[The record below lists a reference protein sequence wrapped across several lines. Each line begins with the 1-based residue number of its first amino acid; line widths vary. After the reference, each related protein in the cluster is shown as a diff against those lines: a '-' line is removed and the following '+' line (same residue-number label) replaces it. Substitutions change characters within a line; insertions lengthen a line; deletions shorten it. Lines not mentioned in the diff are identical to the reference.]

1 MRSKIVKFRHRK
13 KCSADSH
20 YRRNRWITRALQA
33 RARSVECIYT
43 TCVCLQGPI
52 HPLAREPKNGMR
64 NRAKSCNI
72 FILKKSLFGAM
83 GGGSEAVARLM
94 EMLRMRTTHKRAYQS
109 STKAEIQTQQLICA
123 VREENEVSRFL
134 RAGDCCRASATA

>member
-1 MRSKIVKFRHRK
+1 
-13 KCSADSH
+13 
-20 YRRNRWITRALQA
+20 
-33 RARSVECIYT
+33 
-43 TCVCLQGPI
+43 
-52 HPLAREPKNGMR
+52 MR
-64 NRAKSCNI
+64 NRAKSCNV

-94 EMLRMRTTHKRAYQS
+94 DMLRMRTTHKRAYQS

-134 RAGDCCRASATA
+134 RAGDCCRASATAQA

>member
-1 MRSKIVKFRHRK
+1 
-13 KCSADSH
+13 
-20 YRRNRWITRALQA
+20 
-33 RARSVECIYT
+33 
-43 TCVCLQGPI
+43 
-52 HPLAREPKNGMR
+52 MR

-109 STKAEIQTQQLICA
+109 STKAEMQTQPLICA
-123 VREENEVSRFL
+123 VREEREVSRYL
-134 RAGDCCRASATA
+134 RAGNCCRASASAKA